1 MLWWNQLNWNNT
13 FLWCFEK
20 TIQKQLETID
30 SRQQRFKTFFNLL
43 LRKLSLYSQVE
54 KQLIS
59 ISVVLQDC
67 AVCAMSLFSWMRR
80 SNGTGT
86 QSKAEATPLKTTGA
100 AANHTLIREL
110 LWHLE
115 EHGHMAKEPEREQR
129 SAQSS
134 RGLYWFEKYPKLRN
148 LISTSELQQLELL
161 CSQIPPVHA
170 AAVLSR

>member
-1 MLWWNQLNWNNT
+1 MLQAK
-13 FLWCFEK
+13 K
-20 TIQKQLETID
+20 TVHKQWETIHSGKQFTPD
-30 SRQQRFKTFFNLL
+30 SKYCKHFLYII
-43 LRKLSLYSQVE
+43 LRKPSLHSQVE
-54 KQLIS
+54 KQLTS

-86 QSKAEATPLKTTGA
+86 QPKAEATPLKTKEA
-100 AANHTLIREL
+100 AASHTLIGEL

-115 EHGHMAKEPEREQR
+115 EHGHMAREPEREKR
-129 SAQSS
+129 LVQSGQ
-134 RGLYWFEKYPKLRN
+134 GLYWFEKYPKLRN